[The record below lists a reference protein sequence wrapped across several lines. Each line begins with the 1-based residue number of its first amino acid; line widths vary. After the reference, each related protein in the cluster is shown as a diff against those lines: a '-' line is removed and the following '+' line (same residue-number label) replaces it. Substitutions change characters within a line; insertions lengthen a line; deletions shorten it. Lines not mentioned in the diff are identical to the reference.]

1 MGKSTKNDYI
11 CKIIEFNLT
20 KRIMK
25 KYFFLLGAAAVMAF
39 AASCNQNN
47 GTTTE
52 AAAANDST
60 IVAGSIVYFNM
71 DKVMEGYDMA
81 NDLNSVFETK
91 TSGIQAEIDRRGK
104 KLEKDANDFQN
115 KVDKGLLT
123 TSVAQAQYQKLQEQQ
138 QSYQQYAMRKQQ
150 EMAEEQQVMMNQIA
164 NAIAE
169 YVQQFNEERQYAM
182 IIATGGS
189 ILSTP
194 VVTADARLDIT
205 DELLEGLNAEYIKT
219 KDAAKK

>member
-1 MGKSTKNDYI
+1 
-11 CKIIEFNLT
+11 
-20 KRIMK
+20 MK
-25 KYFFLLGAAAVMAF
+25 QTLIAFGVAALMAAAV
-39 AASCNQNN
+39 SCNQNQ
-47 GTTTE
+47 TAAP
-52 AAAANDST
+52 AAAASKDST
-60 IVAGSIVYFNM
+60 AVAGSIVYFNM

-123 TSVAQAQYQKLQEQQ
+123 TSVAQAQYQKLQQQ
-138 QSYQQYAMRKQQ
+138 QQEYQQYAMRKQQ

-169 YVQQFNEERQYAM
+169 YVTEFNADHRYAL
-182 IIATGGS
+182 ILATAGG

-194 VVTADARLDIT
+194 VVTGDPKLDIT
-205 DELLEGLNAEYIKT
+205 DELLAGLNAAYIKT
-219 KDAAKK
+219 KQESK

>member
-1 MGKSTKNDYI
+1 
-11 CKIIEFNLT
+11 
-20 KRIMK
+20 MK
-25 KYFFLLGAAAVMAF
+25 KNLILFGAAALLAIAV
-39 AASCNQNN
+39 SCNQNQ
-47 GTTTE
+47 
-52 AAAANDST
+52 AAAPAGTAAKDSLA
-60 IVAGSIVYFNM
+60 VAGSIVYFNM

-104 KLEKDANDFQN
+104 KLEKDAADFQN

-123 TSVAQAQYQKLQEQQ
+123 QSVAQAQYQKLQEQQ
-138 QSYQQYAMRKQQ
+138 QSYQQYVVTKQQ

-169 YVQQFNEERQYAM
+169 FVKEYNQTHQYAM
-182 IIATGGS
+182 ILSTSGN

-194 VVTADARLDIT
+194 VVCGDARLDIT
-205 DELLEGLNAEYIKT
+205 EDLLAGLNAAYIKT
-219 KDAAKK
+219 KENTPKK

>member
-1 MGKSTKNDYI
+1 
-11 CKIIEFNLT
+11 
-20 KRIMK
+20 MK
-25 KYFFLLGAAAVMAF
+25 KTLLIFGVAAAVAL

-47 GTTTE
+47 GTTTQ
-52 AAAANDST
+52 AAPAQDST
-60 IVAGSIVYFNM
+60 AVAGSIVYFNM
-71 DKVMEGYDMA
+71 DKILEGYDMA

-123 TSVAQAQYQKLQEQQ
+123 TSVAQAQYQKLQQQ
-138 QSYQQYAMRKQQ
+138 QQEYQEYAVRKQQ

-169 YVQQFNEERQYAM
+169 FVTEYNETHQYAL
-182 IIATGGS
+182 ILSTSGN

-194 VVTADARLDIT
+194 VVCCGDARLDIT
-205 DELLEGLNAEYIKT
+205 EDFLAGLNAAYIKT
-219 KDAAKK
+219 KETQKK

>member
-1 MGKSTKNDYI
+1 
-11 CKIIEFNLT
+11 
-20 KRIMK
+20 MK
-25 KYFFLLGAAAVMAF
+25 KNLILIGAAALVI
-39 AASCNQNN
+39 AASCNQNQN
-47 GTTTE
+47 
-52 AAAANDST
+52 AALETASAPKDSVA
-60 IVAGSIVYFNM
+60 VAGSIVFFNM

-91 TSGIQAEIDRRGK
+91 TSGIQAEIERRGK
-104 KLEKDANDFQN
+104 KLEKDASDFQN

-138 QSYQQYAMRKQQ
+138 QSYQQYVVTKQQ

-169 YVQQFNEERQYAM
+169 FVEEYNATKGYAM
-182 IIATGGS
+182 ILATAGN

-194 VVTADARLDIT
+194 IVTADPSLDIT
-205 DELLEGLNAEYIKT
+205 DDLLAGLNAAYIKT
-219 KDAAKK
+219 KEEAKK

>member
-1 MGKSTKNDYI
+1 
-11 CKIIEFNLT
+11 
-20 KRIMK
+20 MK
-25 KYFFLLGAAAVMAF
+25 KTLIIFGVAAAVAV

-47 GTTTE
+47 GTTTQ
-52 AAAANDST
+52 AAPAQDST
-60 IVAGSIVYFNM
+60 AVAGSIVFFNM
-71 DKVMEGYDMA
+71 DKILEGYDMA

-123 TSVAQAQYQKLQEQQ
+123 TSVAQAQYQKLQQQ
-138 QSYQQYAMRKQQ
+138 QQEYQEYAVRKQN

-169 YVQQFNEERQYAM
+169 FVAEYNETHQYA
-182 IIATGGS
+182 IILTTAGN

-194 VVTADARLDIT
+194 VVCGDATLDIT
-205 DELLEGLNAEYIKT
+205 EDLLAGLNAAYIKT
-219 KDAAKK
+219 KETTKK

>member
-1 MGKSTKNDYI
+1 
-11 CKIIEFNLT
+11 
-20 KRIMK
+20 MK
-25 KYFFLLGAAAVMAF
+25 KTLIIFGVAAAVAL
-39 AASCNQNN
+39 AVSCNQSN
-47 GTTTE
+47 GTATQ
-52 AAAANDST
+52 AAPAQDST
-60 IVAGSIVYFNM
+60 AVAGSIVFFNM
-71 DKVMEGYDMA
+71 DKVLEGYDMA

-123 TSVAQAQYQKLQEQQ
+123 TSVAQAQYQKLQQQ
-138 QSYQQYAMRKQQ
+138 QQEYQEYAVRKQQ

-169 YVQQFNEERQYAM
+169 FVAEYNETHQYAL
-182 IIATGGS
+182 ILSTSGN

-194 VVTADARLDIT
+194 VVCGDPRLDIT
-205 DELLEGLNAEYIKT
+205 EDFLAGLNAAYIKT
-219 KDAAKK
+219 KETQKK

>member
-1 MGKSTKNDYI
+1 
-11 CKIIEFNLT
+11 
-20 KRIMK
+20 MK
-25 KYFFLLGAAAVMAF
+25 KTLLIFGVAAAVAL

-47 GTTTE
+47 GTTTQ
-52 AAAANDST
+52 AAPAQDST
-60 IVAGSIVYFNM
+60 AVAGSIVYFNM
-71 DKVMEGYDMA
+71 DKILEGYDMA

-123 TSVAQAQYQKLQEQQ
+123 TSVAQAQYQKLQQQ
-138 QSYQQYAMRKQQ
+138 QQEYQEYAVRKQQ

-169 YVQQFNEERQYAM
+169 FVAEYNETHQYAL
-182 IIATGGS
+182 ILSTSGN

-194 VVTADARLDIT
+194 VVCGDPRLDIT
-205 DELLEGLNAEYIKT
+205 EDFLAGLNAAYIKT
-219 KDAAKK
+219 KETTKK

>member
-1 MGKSTKNDYI
+1 
-11 CKIIEFNLT
+11 
-20 KRIMK
+20 MK
-25 KYFFLLGAAAVMAF
+25 KNLILFGAAALVAL
-39 AASCNQNN
+39 AVSCKQNQ
-47 GTTTE
+47 
-52 AAAANDST
+52 AAAPAGTAAKDSVA
-60 IVAGSIVYFNM
+60 VAGSIVYFNM

-104 KLEKDANDFQN
+104 KLEKDASDFQN

-138 QSYQQYAMRKQQ
+138 QSYQQYVVTKQQ

-169 YVQQFNEERQYAM
+169 YVTEYNETRGYAM
-182 IIATGGS
+182 ILASAGS

-194 VVTADARLDIT
+194 VVTADPKLDIT
-205 DELLEGLNAEYIKT
+205 EDLLAGLNAAYIKT
-219 KDAAKK
+219 KESSKK

>member
-1 MGKSTKNDYI
+1 
-11 CKIIEFNLT
+11 
-20 KRIMK
+20 
-25 KYFFLLGAAAVMAF
+25 
-39 AASCNQNN
+39 
-47 GTTTE
+47 
-52 AAAANDST
+52 
-60 IVAGSIVYFNM
+60 
-71 DKVMEGYDMA
+71 MEGYDMA